1 MVHHPSDGHP
11 QRSGHISFTSR
22 RGTAVL
28 ARLANLGIGYPR
40 RVLGI
45 AALLLVA
52 AAAFGGPVQKH
63 LSAGGFS
70 DPGAASSR
78 ANDLLADRFHAGDPN
93 LLLEVSSPSGVDSLA
108 ARAEGQRLVTALGTE
123 RYVSRITSY
132 WTTGSSALRSDDGR
146 SGLVVARVTGDD
158 DQSPKRAAAVVD
170 RITRDETP
178 GVTVTVGGIAMSYHQ
193 VTDQVTK
200 DLKIAE
206 AVAVPLTVIVLIWVF
221 GSFIAALL
229 PLAVGIFSI
238 IGTLAVLRAIA
249 AGTHVSIYAMN
260 LTTALGLALAIDY
273 SLFIVSRYREELHL
287 GRDEAIH
294 RTMHTAGRTVLF
306 SALTVA
312 LSLAALLVFPVYF
325 LRSFAYSGIA
335 VVALAAVAALA
346 ILPALLRLLGPRVN
360 ALDLRVPVGRWL
372 RRPRRPSV
380 QPPGPAQPVVVE
392 QSFWYRLAAAVMRRA
407 LPIGLAVMA
416 VLLVL
421 GGPFLGVKFG
431 YPDDRVLPP
440 SASAHQ
446 VGDALRDRFGAN
458 AGGPVTVVV
467 PDTSRASGAV
477 GEYATALSNAAG
489 VTSVVSSAGT
499 FAGGRP
505 VAAGD
510 PTMSTGD
517 SSYLV
522 ANTTADPMS
531 DAGKRV
537 LHAVQDTPAPWPVQ
551 VTGRAAE
558 NADSLHSL
566 ASMLPLAIALIALA
580 TFVLLF
586 LFTGSVV
593 LPLKALVLNTLSL
606 SATFGAMVWIFQDGH
621 FANVYGATVTGFLV
635 PTMPILMFCL
645 SFGMSMDYEVFLLS
659 RIREEWLAT
668 GDNTRAVAVGLGRT
682 GRIVTAAALLM
693 AIVFAALATG
703 KVSFMAMFGTGLTLA
718 VLMDATLVRGVLVPS
733 FMKLAGRA
741 NWWAPGPLARWHTRF
756 GLAEA
761 PEAPKEL
768 VPA

>member
-1 MVHHPSDGHP
+1 
-11 QRSGHISFTSR
+11 
-22 RGTAVL
+22 
-28 ARLANLGIGYPR
+28 
-40 RVLGI
+40 
-45 AALLLVA
+45 
-52 AAAFGGPVQKH
+52 
-63 LSAGGFS
+63 
-70 DPGAASSR
+70 
-78 ANDLLADRFHAGDPN
+78 
-93 LLLEVSSPSGVDSLA
+93 
-108 ARAEGQRLVTALGTE
+108 
-123 RYVSRITSY
+123 
-132 WTTGSSALRSDDGR
+132 
-146 SGLVVARVTGDD
+146 
-158 DQSPKRAAAVVD
+158 
-170 RITRDETP
+170 
-178 GVTVTVGGIAMSYHQ
+178 
-193 VTDQVTK
+193 
-200 DLKIAE
+200 
-206 AVAVPLTVIVLIWVF
+206 VLIWVF
-221 GSFIAALL
+221 GSFVAALL

-238 IGTLAVLRAIA
+238 VGTLAVLRAIA

-273 SLFIVSRYREELHL
+273 SLFVVSRFREELHL
-287 GRDEAIH
+287 GRDEAIR
-294 RTMHTAGRTVLF
+294 RTMQTAGRTVLF

-335 VVALAAVAALA
+335 VVALAAAAALA

-360 ALDLRVPVGRWL
+360 ALDLRVPVRRWL
-372 RRPRRPSV
+372 RRS
-380 QPPGPAQPVVVE
+380 PPQPVLVE
-392 QSFWYRLAAAVMRRA
+392 QSFWYRLASAVMRRA
-407 LPIGLAVMA
+407 VPIGLAVVA

-458 AGGPVTVVV
+458 ASGPVTVVV
-467 PDTSRASGAV
+467 PDTSRAPSAV
-477 GEYATALSNAAG
+477 GTYAADLSKAPG

-510 PTMSTGD
+510 PTMNAGD
-517 SSYLV
+517 AAYLV
-522 ANTTADPMS
+522 ANTTTDPMS

-537 LHAVQDTPAPWPVQ
+537 LHAVQHTPAPWPVQ
-551 VTGRAAE
+551 VTGTAAE

-606 SATFGAMVWIFQDGH
+606 TATFGAMVWIFQDGH

-668 GDNTRAVAVGLGRT
+668 GDNSRAVAVGLGRT

-741 NWWAPGPLARWHTRF
+741 NWWAPGPLARWHRRF

-768 VPA
+768 VTA